1 MPILRIFKHF
11 GGEKFYIK
19 TQEIII
25 NRNVCH
31 TKRLL
36 YLKIINI
43 LKFFFS
49 KNISFSDLRS
59 LAILDINKISWC
71 LFVPAIDLDFMSNMW
86 INLAEFEV
94 SLHIRSHKLVGSV
107 ETNKMQRMK
116 ITGSGSRWT
125 KAIFHK
131 SPMLLYLFTL

>member
-1 MPILRIFKHF
+1 MIGIPILRIFKHF
-11 GGEKFYIK
+11 GEEKFYIK
-19 TQEIII
+19 TQDIII

-43 LKFFFS
+43 LKFLLS
-49 KNISFSDLRS
+49 KNITFSDLRS
-59 LAILDINKISWC
+59 LAILDINKISGY

-86 INLAEFEV
+86 INLAEFAV

-116 ITGSGSRWT
+116 ITGSGSR
-125 KAIFHK
+125 
-131 SPMLLYLFTL
+131 

>member
-43 LKFFFS
+43 LKFFFLV
-49 KNISFSDLRS
+49 KIYL
-59 LAILDINKISWC
+59 LAICDPW
-71 LFVPAIDLDFMSNMW
+71 
-86 INLAEFEV
+86 
-94 SLHIRSHKLVGSV
+94 
-107 ETNKMQRMK
+107 Q
-116 ITGSGSRWT
+116 
-125 KAIFHK
+125 
-131 SPMLLYLFTL
+131 Y

>member
-43 LKFFFS
+43 LKFFFFG

-59 LAILDINKISWC
+59 LAILDINKISGC

-116 ITGSGSRWT
+116 ITGSSSR
-125 KAIFHK
+125 
-131 SPMLLYLFTL
+131 